1 MKTCIIFGEIPKN
14 TFFYIVDGDYSHL
27 NGAYIN
33 LVSANKDHQDELC
46 VLVYDEPG
54 DYRQESCDRDE
65 FREALLDPDNKLI
78 FCGVYM

>member
-1 MKTCIIFGEIPKN
+1 MKTCIIFEEIPKN

-27 NGAYIN
+27 KGVFIN
-33 LVSANKDHQDELC
+33 LVSANNVHHDELC
-46 VLVYDEPG
+46 ALVYDKHG
-54 DYRQESCDRDE
+54 DYRQESCDLHE